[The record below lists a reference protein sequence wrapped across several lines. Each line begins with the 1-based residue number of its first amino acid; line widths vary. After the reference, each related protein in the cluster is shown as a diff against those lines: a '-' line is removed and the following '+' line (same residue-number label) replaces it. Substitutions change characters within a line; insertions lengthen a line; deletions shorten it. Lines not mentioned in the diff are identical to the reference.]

1 VSKRIDQ
8 RVSNSGGDLASPGLN
23 SILERNIEALVERR
37 KKEEADCTTEE
48 RIARAISRFIGSM
61 LFVYVHLAIFG
72 IWIAANVGHV
82 PGIPRFDPNLVGIAV
97 TASVEAIFLSTFV
110 LINQNRMSAAS
121 VKRADLD
128 VQMSLL
134 TEHELTRL
142 LGLVSA
148 VAEQL
153 KVRTEADHELEEL
166 KQDVAPE
173 AVLDKLE
180 SADM

>member
-1 VSKRIDQ
+1 VPEKT
-8 RVSNSGGDLASPGLN
+8 ASPLPPAGDADSSGLN
-23 SILERNIEALVERR
+23 SVLERNIEALVERR
-37 KKEEADCTTEE
+37 KREEAEYTGEE
-48 RIARAISRFIGSM
+48 RIAILISGFAGSM
-61 LFVYVHLAIFG
+61 SFVYVHLAILG
-72 IWIAANVGHV
+72 VWIAANVWDL
-82 PGIPRFDPNLVGIAV
+82 PGIPRFDPSLTIIA
-97 TASVEAIFLSTFV
+97 TMASLEAIFLSTFV

-148 VAEQL
+148 IANRLNV
-153 KVRTEADHELEEL
+153 KTHHDHELAEL
-166 KQDVAPE
+166 KQDVTAE

-180 SADM
+180 NADT